1 MRYSIDLL
9 SKVLIAIVTLFIIT
23 LEMTDSFEVLIFR
36 LITVNGNT
44 GGINNTSIGWFNG
57 LIENIGQV

>member
-9 SKVLIAIVTLFIIT
+9 YKVLIAIVALLIIM
-23 LEMTDSFEVLIFR
+23 LEMIDSFEVFIFK